1 MNAVTAGGMGM
12 KSFRWLGW
20 WPALLVAA
28 AVIAAG
34 TPGCALLIGGA
45 VGAGAV
51 AYAKGDV
58 RETVPE
64 PLDRVTAAARK
75 ALADRKLAVKK
86 TVTTADRVT
95 YEAGVDNAAVSTI
108 DAAKQRVSV
117 HCVSLA
123 PASTEITIRAGTIG
137 DEERGRAILNEI
149 KAALK

>member
-1 MNAVTAGGMGM
+1 MKTFHGLRRLAV
-12 KSFRWLGW
+12 FVVI
-20 WPALLVAA
+20 VAA
-28 AVIAAG
+28 AAG
-34 TPGCALLIGGA
+34 TTGCALLIGGA

-58 RETVPE
+58 RETVPA
-64 PLDRVTAAARK
+64 PLDRVTAAVRK

-95 YEAGVDNAAVSTI
+95 YEAGIDAAAASTI
-108 DAAKQRVSV
+108 DVAKQRVAV

-123 PASTEITIRAGTIG
+123 AASTEITIRAGTIG

-149 KAALK
+149 KNALK